1 MTDLCTI
8 ITDYI
13 WYTAPHSGKFRKC
26 GAVIPPF
33 FEPLFPFKNPKRHKR
48 TAKQLQ
54 KAILLQHL
62 DGISTLMENSFTNR
76 ESFAVIKTEIKSLIS
91 SGVKYCDHLESCLV
105 PAQESQSIADGPVYE
120 STVKYLPQVS
130 PSVETVYKNKRE
142 RKAILDIEEKLPELE
157 CYEAICV
164 DEYFP
169 LNRAQKYTFVKGV
182 LENDLTIKCALFS
195 QSYKGYLG
203 NTYFMWHKDMTYED
217 NRTGVV

>member
-26 GAVIPPF
+26 GAAIPPF

-62 DGISTLMENSFTNR
+62 DGISTLMEKSFTNR
-76 ESFAVIKTEIKSLIS
+76 ESFAV
-91 SGVKYCDHLESCLV
+91 
-105 PAQESQSIADGPVYE
+105 
-120 STVKYLPQVS
+120 
-130 PSVETVYKNKRE
+130 
-142 RKAILDIEEKLPELE
+142 
-157 CYEAICV
+157 
-164 DEYFP
+164 
-169 LNRAQKYTFVKGV
+169 
-182 LENDLTIKCALFS
+182 
-195 QSYKGYLG
+195 KGYLG